1 MENLELS
8 FYRKGDYKKSTTNS
22 LIINL
27 VVSAISFS
35 LVTIKFDW
43 IYGACAGIIIFI
55 ILVLKSGNRDRYF
68 IYSISINSSEVELN
82 YGDKEDTKTVKDD
95 PKFFKFKKH
104 SAFSR
109 SRVMYLSVYYKG
121 SLLLEQFESGT
132 WDESKFNE
140 VIDAASE
147 LNK

>member
-8 FYRKGDYKKSTTNS
+8 FYRKGDYKKGTNNS

-27 VVSAISFS
+27 VVASISFV
-35 LVTIKFDW
+35 LVTVKFDW
-43 IYGACAGIIIFI
+43 IYGACAGMIIFI

-82 YGDKEDTKTVKDD
+82 YSDKEDQKTVKDD

-121 SLLLEQFESGT
+121 SLLLEQFENGT

-140 VIDAASE
+140 VIDAASH
-147 LNK
+147 